1 MSSTVEERVV
11 EMQFDNK
18 QFESNAKETMKTLDA
33 LNKSLDL
40 KGATDGFK
48 NLDKAAKSVD
58 LSDISKSM
66 DTITNKI
73 SVFGVIGDQVL
84 RNLTNRATDFATK
97 WAKDL
102 TIGQVQKGWSKYEA
116 KTNAVQVIMHAT
128 GQTINEVNESLD
140 DLTWYTDQT
149 SYSFDQ
155 MIDAISKFTGAGVYL
170 EDAEKMAEGIANWA
184 ASAGVSASKAAP
196 AFYNLS
202 QAMSSGALRAQDW
215 QSIEL
220 LNMNT
225 VEFEEKA
232 IEIAQAM
239 IADGRASQEMATAF
253 NKANPKVQ
261 GFRDSLSTGWLSK
274 EVMTELFK
282 AYADRT
288 TEFGNTAF
296 QAAYEAKSFTDA
308 VEAAKE
314 AVASGWAN
322 IFEQIFGNYEEAKV
336 FWTEVADAMITVFS
350 APTTALGELLTE
362 WHKDGGYVA
371 FIDSIRNAWASVM
384 SIGEAVAE
392 TFQKVI
398 PPLTSDKLVRVTEK
412 IENLT
417 RQWRNFTTKI
427 DIGALVDEQDVRTL
441 EAGSEKLREYK
452 QQIAEAKKHNEQV
465 DKNMQ
470 GLRETF
476 EGIFSVFKLAGTVA
490 TTLFKIAVPFTRL
503 LAPIA
508 RIVGSI
514 ASSFGHLVSNI
525 TDAILKSDVFTDT
538 LGFLENIANKVAESL
553 ALLGDKVGTFI
564 KNIKG
569 APIINKVTGFL
580 TSLYTSVKA
589 FAAPYLSV
597 ASAKIQELYGS
608 LKTFSLS
615 DFGSFLRSLTTWFTN
630 LGKTAVGAAISMA
643 SKVGPFFSD
652 LWNYCKNLVGSLG
665 QLGSK
670 FKDFW
675 KNTMLPINNIGAS
688 VSEVSGL
695 SEKVGGLIASIVDKI
710 RNGGI
715 GDALKFAL
723 DKVHEFIWQI
733 RHIEWGAIF
742 DRVFSSLAVIRIL
755 KLIRTIDKTFK
766 TFGDVWKSVGDTLR
780 STISQI
786 GTAFSSFSGFM
797 TTLGKSISDFT
808 KKLTRGLVLKRLA
821 VSLLMIA
828 ASLYVLSKIPKE
840 DLTQLAITLGV
851 LAAGLVIFA
860 IGLSAAEGL
869 LAKNKLS
876 NPKGVTRAIAS
887 MLVISLSAVLLA
899 SALKKISE
907 IGDFTLMMQSVVALL
922 AVVAILVAGSA
933 IISLGSASLEKLGI
947 GILALVAA
955 VLLVVFALDKIK
967 EAFTKMKDIAAKVDK
982 QVYGVLGIMLGL
994 AIGMAIATIAAKKI
1008 ESSLWQVAVT
1018 LLAVGV
1024 SLYLIGASV
1033 KKLSSL
1039 NADSLAQAGKV
1050 LLGLVLAM
1058 GALALLS
1065 RVFSKPG
1072 IKGLIGMATAIL
1084 SVSIAVG
1091 MIVGVLAVIALIGP
1105 DKINSAIE
1113 TLASVLGMLSVLLVA
1128 AGFVKPQTGGAI
1140 KGLATVIGVLV
1151 AALVILT
1158 YQDYNKI
1165 MSSAVLLGISLLVVM
1180 TALSIGSRALNSSAG
1195 IKTAIA
1201 LGGIILAV
1209 TAALLVLSRIDSDR
1223 LITASLGL
1231 GNALFAFAFTMFGAS
1246 KAMEN
1251 MDLRGLAMSILI
1263 IVAIGWSLY
1272 SLATLPVGNI
1282 ISAAAGMATVLAV
1295 LGFTMRSI
1303 SKAGMM
1309 DGNALQGMLGIGILL
1324 VAIAGT
1330 LMALTVVDTGKLI
1343 GSTIAMVTVL
1353 LVLAL
1358 VIPIIGRMKVPNFG
1372 ESLKLAGFIAAVLVP
1387 IAAVLG
1393 ILAATNIDA
1402 NRMVAMATAMAEVMV
1417 ALAAPIAAIGLLG
1430 KLGGKAM
1437 LSGTIGFVAIV
1448 AALGAAFWAIGSL
1461 VEYLNGQGKDIAGK
1475 IESAKE
1481 IMLAIGGTL
1490 GSLIGGFFTS
1500 FGNVV
1505 FDSVASWGEDIKT
1518 FLSSLGEGIDSLN
1531 ALEIDEGK
1539 MAALGSFASAILNL
1553 TKAEVLDG
1561 ITSWI
1566 TGGADFT
1573 KFAEGIAAMGPS
1585 LKTFATE
1592 TEGIDGEK
1600 IAPVASAISELS
1612 NVAKNLQRTGG
1623 IFEGITGKVTSLGSF
1638 ASELVKAGPKLNKFA
1653 QQMNQADSIAYHDD
1667 KVKAAAG
1674 AIQAMSDVAK
1684 SLGRTGGLLEGITGK
1699 VISLGEFAKQLKE
1712 SVPDL
1717 QAFADAAPG
1726 IAGKEQQIREVAG
1739 AIGAMIEVANALT
1752 PEHEENFWSGHVK
1765 DAQTLG
1771 EFFDAFSDSGI
1782 EASANLGSLEAGF
1795 KIGGKKGITSSL
1807 VEFAN
1812 QMAEINLDGL
1822 DKGVQAINKFIE
1834 IGNTVAGSEDSIKI
1848 LGGLVYSK
1856 TSGQEN
1862 GLKNLA
1868 DMLKDIAPTFGEFAS
1883 YITDNIDLNA
1893 FDLFSNAVK
1902 GLANAEVWLSNLEY
1916 GGGTME
1922 TFAAELWRSAES
1934 FANAANTVSG
1944 ASLDDL
1950 KAWLQWITENYD
1962 GLIVK
1967 GKEAVKAVQD
1977 GMNTAAALGAI
1988 DVANNTVTPVMEQIA
2003 SAANLAKARNAGKF
2017 LVDGFAAG
2025 ITANIHTAMAA
2036 AGNLSE
2042 ATIQQMRRTLRIDSP
2057 SRVARQIGDWTGEG
2071 FTLGVSDWLHAS
2083 GQVGDSLAESVTK
2096 SAAATVDYLS
2106 RLLNGEMVV
2115 NMTIHPVLD
2124 LTDVRNGAMTIDS
2137 MFTQRQA
2144 LMAQMDSS
2152 ALDHSNEIAEL
2163 VNVSWQI
2170 LREIQNGRDIYLDGR
2185 VLAGSMNRR
2194 LGRMEGL

>member
-33 LNKSLDL
+33 LNKSLEL

-48 NLDKAAKSVD
+48 SLDKAAKSVD
-58 LSDISKSM
+58 LSDISRSM
-66 DTITNKI
+66 DVITNKI

-128 GQTINEVNESLD
+128 GQTIDEVNESLD

-155 MIDAISKFTGAGVYL
+155 MIDAISKFTGAGIIL
-170 EDAEKMAEGIANWA
+170 DDAEKMAEGIANWA
-184 ASAGVSASKAAP
+184 ASAGVSASRAAP

-215 QSIEL
+215 KSIEL

-336 FWTEVADAMITVFS
+336 FWTEVADAMIEVFS
-350 APTTALGELLTE
+350 APTTALADLLTE

-392 TFQKVI
+392 TFRNVI
-398 PPLTSDKLVRVTEK
+398 PQLTSDKLVRVTEK

-476 EGIFSVFKLAGTVA
+476 EGIFSVFKLAGTV
-490 TTLFKIAVPFTRL
+490 TTALFKIAVPFTRL
-503 LAPIA
+503 LVPIA

-514 ASSFGHLVSNI
+514 TSALGRMSTTIV
-525 TDAILKSDVFTDT
+525 DAILESEVFNGV
-538 LGFLENIANKVAESL
+538 LGFLENVANKAADGLTWLANKVADFIAKFTKMPLVESFID
-553 ALLGDKVGTFI
+553 LLNTFY
-564 KNIKG
+564 KNLKE
-569 APIINKVTGFL
+569 L
-580 TSLYTSVKA
+580 
-589 FAAPYLSV
+589 AAPY
-597 ASAKIQELYGS
+597 I
-608 LKTFSLS
+608 
-615 DFGSFLRSLTTWFTN
+615 D
-630 LGKTAVGAAISMA
+630 AAISRITEFFDA
-643 SKVGPFFSD
+643 VKDYISLNAPGFFTRVGEAIVEFGGAMMSAANAAIAFLGPALS
-652 LWNYCKNLVGSLG
+652 LVWSYILQIWNGLKGLG
-665 QLGSK
+665 TK
-670 FKDFW
+670 IVDFW
-675 KNTMLPINNIGAS
+675 NNTIVPTGVFQWLINAIDTFAKKTRN
-688 VSEVSGL
+688 L
-695 SEKVGGLIASIVDKI
+695 SNSLIDYI
-710 RNGGI
+710 RNGGLVGAFQWLRKQI
-715 GDALKFAL
+715 A
-723 DKVHEFIWQI
+723 EFIWQI
-733 RHIEWGAIF
+733 KHIDLGKFIG
-742 DRVFSSLAVIRIL
+742 DVIGLTTIVKVLSLALTIRKII
-755 KLIRTIDKTFK
+755 K
-766 TFGDVWKSVGDTLR
+766 
-780 STISQI
+780 
-786 GTAFSSFSGFM
+786 
-797 TTLGKSISDFT
+797 TLGNLSDFMASFPKALKGFT
-808 KKLTRGLVLKRLA
+808 KGLAIKRLSTAILMLTMSLFLLAQLDLGQLLRAGA
-821 VSLLMIA
+821 VLLILSA
-828 ASLYVLSKIPKE
+828 A
-840 DLTQLAITLGV
+840 
-851 LAAGLVIFA
+851 LVGFA
-860 IGLSAAEGL
+860 IGLDAAEGL
-869 LAKNKLS
+869 LAKKELS
-876 NPKGVTRAIAS
+876 NPKGMIKAIAA
-887 MLVISLSAVLLA
+887 MLVIAGSALLLA
-899 SALKKISE
+899 VALKKISE
-907 IGDFTLMMQSVVALL
+907 IGDFGTMMQSVVALL
-922 AVVAILVAGSA
+922 AIVAILTGGAML
-933 IISLGSASLEKLGI
+933 ISMGGNSLMQAGI
-947 GILALVAA
+947 GLLALVAA
-955 VLLVVFALDKIK
+955 ILLVVVSLDKITEAFKKLSGKTTGLKDDVLIIAATMTALAIVIGIVYLVTKKVASGLWQVAAVILSIGAAIFLIALAVERLTKIDDGALGKAAEILVALVGAIAVLALISRIFPKNGVKGILGMAAAIMAIGIAVSAIVGALVMLTMLGPKAESALELLGGIVTMLAVLLVSAAGIKPKTGGAIFGMAALILAIVGAMVILAHQDY
-967 EAFTKMKDIAAKVDK
+967 AKMLTSAMMLGAVLL
-982 QVYGVLGIMLGL
+982 VLGRSLRLTGAALSGGKFTNILGI
-994 AIGMAIATIAAKKI
+994 IGIIATIA
-1008 ESSLWQVAVT
+1008 
-1018 LLAVGV
+1018 G
-1024 SLYLIGASV
+1024 SLYLLTRV
-1033 KKLSSL
+1033 
-1039 NADSLAQAGKV
+1039 DAGN
-1050 LLGLVLAM
+1050 LLGAVIAMAATMLAFAYGM
-1058 GALALLS
+1058 KIASNALAGANIGS
-1065 RVFSKPG
+1065 
-1072 IKGLIGMATAIL
+1072 LIAAIA
-1084 SVSIAVG
+1084 SF
-1091 MIVGVLAVIALIGP
+1091 AVIALL
-1105 DKINSAIE
+1105 
-1113 TLASVLGMLSVLLVA
+1113 LAGVASMPTEGILAAARGLSVVMLVLAFSLA
-1128 AGFVKPQTGGAI
+1128 AINKTSAQTVPAKTIASMIFAVGAMI
-1140 KGLATVIGVLV
+1140 SIAK
-1151 AALVILT
+1151 ALE
-1158 YQDYNKI
+1158 
-1165 MSSAVLLGISLLVVM
+1165 
-1180 TALSIGSRALNSSAG
+1180 
-1195 IKTAIA
+1195 
-1201 LGGIILAV
+1201 ILAQQD
-1209 TAALLVLSRIDSDR
+1209 T
-1223 LITASLGL
+1223 
-1231 GNALFAFAFTMFGAS
+1231 S
-1246 KAMEN
+1246 K
-1251 MDLRGLAMSILI
+1251 L
-1263 IVAIGWSLY
+1263 
-1272 SLATLPVGNI
+1272 
-1282 ISAAAGMATVLAV
+1282 ISATIAMATVLAV
-1295 LGFTMRSI
+1295 L
-1303 SKAGMM
+1303 A
-1309 DGNALQGMLGIGILL
+1309 
-1324 VAIAGT
+1324 
-1330 LMALTVVDTGKLI
+1330 VVMPIMSRMEIPSFKD
-1343 GSTIAMVTVL
+1343 SARMVV
-1353 LVLAL
+1353 
-1358 VIPIIGRMKVPNFG
+1358 
-1372 ESLKLAGFIAAVLVP
+1372 FIAAVLAP
-1387 IAAVLG
+1387 IAVALG
-1393 ILAATNIDA
+1393 ILASTHIDA
-1402 NRMVAMATAMAEVMV
+1402 NRMVAMATAMAEIMV

-1430 KLGGKAM
+1430 KLGSNAM
-1437 LSGTIGFVAIV
+1437 LSGTIGFIGIV
-1448 AALGAAFWAIGSL
+1448 TALGAFFVAIGSL
-1461 VEYLNGQGKDIAGK
+1461 TDFLNTQGFDLVGK
-1475 IESAKE
+1475 IDTAKE
-1481 IMLAIGGTL
+1481 VMISIGSAVG
-1490 GSLIGGFFTS
+1490 GLIGGLVTG
-1500 FGNVV
+1500 FGDVV
-1505 FDSVASWGEDIKT
+1505 FDSLAGWGEDIKT
-1518 FLSSLGEGIDSLN
+1518 FLSSLEEGIDGIN
-1531 ALEIDEGK
+1531 QIEIDEGK
-1539 MAALGSFASAILNL
+1539 MSALQSFGTAILAL
-1553 TKAEVLDG
+1553 TGAEILDG
-1561 ITSWI
+1561 IAGFIGKGTSYSQF
-1566 TGGADFT
+1566 AD
-1573 KFAEGIAAMGPS
+1573 EIAKMGPS

-1592 TEGIDGEK
+1592 TEGVDGEK
-1600 IAPVASAISELS
+1600 IKPAAEAINALSGVAR
-1612 NVAKNLQRTGG
+1612 NLGRTGG
-1623 IFEGITGKVTSLGSF
+1623 LIEKAIGKPVTLGTF
-1638 ASELVKAGPKLNKFA
+1638 ASELATAGPKMNLFA
-1653 QQMNQADSIAYHDD
+1653 QQMNQTDSIAYRDD

-1674 AIQAMSDVAK
+1674 AIQAMADVAK
-1684 SLGRTGGLLEGITGK
+1684 SLGTTGGLIQLALGK
-1699 VISLGEFAKQLKE
+1699 PVTLGEFAGQLAGAI
-1712 SVPDL
+1712 PDL
-1717 QAFADAAPG
+1717 QAFAAAAPG
-1726 IAGKEQQIREVAG
+1726 LASAKADIEKVAG

-1752 PEHEENFWSGHVK
+1752 PEHEENFWTGHVK

-1771 EFFDAFSDSGI
+1771 EFFDAFSDSGV
-1782 EASANLGSLEAGF
+1782 EASANLGRLEAGF
-1795 KIGGKKGITSSL
+1795 KIEGKKGITSSL
-1807 VEFAN
+1807 IEFAN
-1812 QMAEINLDGL
+1812 QMAEINLDGI
-1822 DKGVQAINKFIE
+1822 DKGTQAIGKFIE
-1834 IGNTVAGSEDSIKI
+1834 IGNMVAGSEDNIKI

-1883 YITDNIDLNA
+1883 YITDNIDLSA
-1893 FDLFSNAVK
+1893 FDLFSSAIK
-1902 GLANAEVWLSNLEY
+1902 ALANAEVWLSNLEY

-1962 GLIVK
+1962 GLLIK
-1967 GKEAVKAVQD
+1967 GKEAVQAVQD

-2025 ITANIHTAMAA
+2025 ITANIATAMAA
-2036 AGNLSE
+2036 AGNLAES
-2042 ATIQQMRRTLRIDSP
+2042 TIQQMRRTLRIGSP

-2115 NMTIHPVLD
+2115 SMTIRPVLD

-2152 ALDHSNEIAEL
+2152 ALDQSNEIAEL

>member
-33 LNKSLDL
+33 LNKSLEL

-48 NLDKAAKSVD
+48 SLDKAAKSVD

-66 DTITNKI
+66 DVITNKI

-128 GQTINEVNESLD
+128 GQTIDEVNESLD

-155 MIDAISKFTGAGVYL
+155 MIDAISKFTGAGIIL
-170 EDAEKMAEGIANWA
+170 DDAEKMAEGIANWA
-184 ASAGVSASKAAP
+184 ASAGVSASRAAP

-215 QSIEL
+215 KSIEL

-336 FWTEVADAMITVFS
+336 FWTEVADAMIEVFS
-350 APTTALGELLTE
+350 APTTALADLLTD

-371 FIDSIRNAWASVM
+371 FIDSIRNAWAAVK
-384 SIGEAVAE
+384 SIGEEVAE
-392 TFQKVI
+392 TFHNVI
-398 PPLTSDKLVRVTEK
+398 PPLTSDKLVSVTEK

-427 DIGALVDEQDVRTL
+427 DISALIEQQDIDML
-441 EAGSEKLREYK
+441 ENGGKAFQEYRRE
-452 QQIAEAKKHNEQV
+452 IEAAEKHNAQV

-470 GLRETF
+470 SLRETF
-476 EGIFSVFKLAGTVA
+476 EGIFSVFKLAGTVV

-508 RIVGSI
+508 RIIGSI
-514 ASSFGHLVSNI
+514 ASSLGHLVSNI

-569 APIINKVTGFL
+569 APVINKVTGFL

-597 ASAKIQELYGS
+597 ASTKIKELYGS

-630 LGKTAVGAAISMA
+630 LGKTAVGAAVSMA

-688 VSEVSGL
+688 VSEVGGL
-695 SEKVGGLIASIVDKI
+695 SEKVGALIGSIVDKI

-742 DRVFSSLAVIRIL
+742 DRVFSSLAIIRVL
-755 KLIRTIDKTFK
+755 KLIKSFDKTVK
-766 TFGDVWKSVGDTLR
+766 LFGDVWKSVGDTIR

-797 TTLGKSISDFT
+797 TSLGVSIKDFT
-808 KKLTRGLVLKRLA
+808 KKLTKGLVLKRLA
-821 VSLLMIA
+821 VSLLMLA
-828 ASLYVLSKIPKE
+828 VSLYVLSKIPKE
-840 DLTQLAITLGV
+840 DLTQLAITLGA

-860 IGLSAAEGL
+860 IGLSAAEGF
-869 LAKNKLS
+869 LAKSNLS

-887 MLVISLSAVLLA
+887 MLVIALSAVLLA

-933 IISLGSASLEKLGI
+933 IISLGSVSLEKLGI
-947 GILALVAA
+947 GVLALVAA

-982 QVYGVLGIMLGL
+982 QVYGTLGIMLGL
-994 AIGMAIATIAAKKI
+994 VVGMAVATIAAKKI

-1072 IKGLIGMATAIL
+1072 IKGLLGMATAIL

-1140 KGLATVIGVLV
+1140 RGLATVIGVLV

-1165 MSSAVLLGISLLVVM
+1165 MSAAVMLGISLLVVM

-1209 TAALLVLSRIDSDR
+1209 TAALLILSRIDSDR

-1246 KAMEN
+1246 KAMAN

-1295 LGFTMRSI
+1295 LSFTMRSI
-1303 SKAGMM
+1303 SKTGMM
-1309 DGNALQGMLGIGILL
+1309 DGNALQGMFGIAILL
-1324 VAIAGT
+1324 IAIAGT
-1330 LMALTVVDTGKLI
+1330 LAALTFVDTGKLI
-1343 GSTIAMVTVL
+1343 ASTIAMVTVL

-1358 VIPIIGRMKVPNFG
+1358 VIPIIGRMKVPNG
-1372 ESLKLAGFIAAVLVP
+1372 WESLKIAGFIAAVLVP

-1393 ILAATNIDA
+1393 LLAATKIDA
-1402 NRMVAMATAMAEVMV
+1402 NRIVAMATAMAEVMV

-1430 KLGGKAM
+1430 MLGGKAM
-1437 LSGTIGFVAIV
+1437 LAGTIGFVAIV
-1448 AALGAAFWAIGSL
+1448 TALGAAFWAIGSL
-1461 VEYLNGQGKDIAGK
+1461 VEYLNSQGKDIVGK

-1481 IMLAIGGTL
+1481 VMLAIGGTL

-1505 FDSVASWGEDIKT
+1505 FDSIASWGEDIKT
-1518 FLSSLGEGIDSLN
+1518 FLSSLSEGVDGLN
-1531 ALEIDEGK
+1531 QLEIDEGK
-1539 MAALGSFASAILNL
+1539 MSALESFGNAILTI
-1553 TKAEVLDG
+1553 TKAEILDG

-1566 TGGADFT
+1566 TGGPDFT
-1573 KFAEGIAAMGPS
+1573 KFADGIAKMAPA

-1592 TEGIDGEK
+1592 TEGLDSTK
-1600 IAPVASAISELS
+1600 IEPAAKAIESLS
-1612 NVAKNLQRTGG
+1612 NVAKNLGRTGG
-1623 IFEGITGKVTSLGSF
+1623 VFEGLTGKAKSLGDF
-1638 ASELVKAGPKLNKFA
+1638 ASDMSKAAPKLNKFA
-1653 QQMNQADSIAYHDD
+1653 QEMSKEDGFAMKDD
-1667 KVKAAAG
+1667 KVIAAAN
-1674 AIQAMSDVAK
+1674 AIKAMSDVAQ
-1684 SLGRTGGLLEGITGK
+1684 SLGTTGGILEHIRGK
-1699 VISLGEFAKQLKE
+1699 ARSLADFAGELKE
-1712 SVPDL
+1712 TIPDL
-1717 QAFADAAPG
+1717 QAFAAAAPG
-1726 IAGKEQQIREVAG
+1726 LASAKADIEKVAG
-1739 AIGAMIEVANALT
+1739 AIGAMIEVANALV

-1771 EFFDAFSDSGI
+1771 EFFAAFSDSGI
-1782 EASANLGSLEAGF
+1782 EASANLGSLEARF
-1795 KIGGKKGITSSL
+1795 KIEGKKGITSSL
-1807 VEFAN
+1807 IEFAN
-1812 QMAEINLDGL
+1812 QMATINMAGL
-1822 DKGVQAINKFIE
+1822 DNGVTAIQKLIE
-1834 IGNTVAGSEDSIKI
+1834 IGNTFAGDSQNIEI
-1848 LGGLVYSK
+1848 LGGLFSIEK
-1856 TSGQEN
+1856 NTGSG
-1862 GLKNLA
+1862 LSHFA
-1868 DMLKDIAPTFGEFAS
+1868 DELNRIAPTFIDFSGKLDGLNM
-1883 YITDNIDLNA
+1883 DN
-1893 FDLFSNAVK
+1893 FDLFANAVK
-1902 GLANAEVWLSNLEY
+1902 NLANAEVWLSNLEY

-1922 TFAAELWRSAES
+1922 TFAAELARSAEN
-1934 FANAANTVSG
+1934 FALAATT
-1944 ASLDDL
+1944 AEAAPLDALEVWFTWLNDNYEDL
-1950 KAWLQWITENYD
+1950 L
-1962 GLIVK
+1962 LK
-1967 GKEAVKAVQD
+1967 GKNAIKAVQD

-1988 DVANNTVTPVMEQIA
+1988 DVANKTVNPVMDAIA
-2003 SAANLAKARNAGKF
+2003 SATNELKAKAAGKF

-2025 ITANIHTAMAA
+2025 ITANIRTAMAA
-2036 AGNLSE
+2036 AGNLAES
-2042 ATIQQMRRTLRIDSP
+2042 TIQQMRRTLRIGSP

-2071 FTLGVSDWLHAS
+2071 FTIGVSDWLHAS

-2096 SAAATVDYLS
+2096 SAEATVDYLS
-2106 RLLNGEMVV
+2106 RLLNGDMVV
-2115 NMTIHPVLD
+2115 SMTIHPVLD

-2152 ALDHSNEIAEL
+2152 ALDQSNEIAEL
-2163 VNVSWQI
+2163 LNVSWQI

>member
-11 EMQFDNK
+11 EMQFNNK

-66 DTITNKI
+66 DQITNKI
-73 SVFGVIGDQVL
+73 SIFGTIGDQVL

-102 TIGQVQKGWSKYEA
+102 TIGQVQAGWSKYEA
-116 KTNAVQVIMHAT
+116 KTQAVQVIMHST
-128 GQTINEVNESLD
+128 GQSINEVNDTLD

-184 ASAGVSASKAAP
+184 ASAGVSASRAAP

-202 QAMSSGALRAQDW
+202 QAMSSGALRAMDW
-215 QSIEL
+215 KSIEL

-239 IADGRASQEMATAF
+239 IADGRASNEMAAAF
-253 NKANPKVQ
+253 KKANPKVQ
-261 GFRDSLSTGWLSK
+261 GFRDSLSTGWLDK
-274 EVMTELFK
+274 DVMTELFK
-282 AYADRT
+282 AYADRS
-288 TEFGNTAF
+288 TEFGNAAF

-336 FWTEVADAMITVFS
+336 FWTEVADAMIEVFS
-350 APTTALGELLTE
+350 TPVNALAELLAD
-362 WHKDGGYVA
+362 WHQGGGYVD
-371 FIDSIRNAWASVM
+371 FIDSIRNAWAAVK

-392 TFQKVI
+392 TFAKVI
-398 PPLTSDKLVRVTEK
+398 PPLTSDHLIGVTERL
-412 IENLT
+412 ESLT
-417 RQWRNFTTKI
+417 RKWRNFTTKI
-427 DIGALVDEQDVRTL
+427 DVNELIDPDGLEMLEDGTVDLSKYKKQID
-441 EAGSEKLREYK
+441 EAT
-452 QQIAEAKKHNEQV
+452 KHNEQV

-470 GLRETF
+470 GLRDTF
-476 EGIFSVFKLAGTVA
+476 EGIFAVFKLAGTVTSA
-490 TTLFKIAVPFTRL
+490 LFKIALPFTRL
-503 LAPIA
+503 LVPIA
-508 RIVGSI
+508 KIVGSI
-514 ASSFGHLVSNI
+514 TSALGRMSTTIV
-525 TDAILKSDVFTDT
+525 DAIFESEIFNNALS
-538 LGFLENIANKVAESL
+538 FLERVANNVAEGL
-553 ALLGDKVGTFI
+553 ALLGEKIAQFIGNI
-564 KNIKG
+564 KN
-569 APIINKVTGFL
+569 APVISKVTNFL
-580 TSLYTSVKA
+580 TSLYSSVRA
-589 FAAPYLSV
+589 FAAPYLSI
-597 ASAKIQELYGS
+597 ASAKIQELYSS
-608 LKTFSLS
+608 LKSFSFS
-615 DFGSFLRSLTTWFTN
+615 DFGSFLKELTTWFSN
-630 LGKTAVGAAISMA
+630 LGKTVIGFVSSTA
-643 SKVGPFFSD
+643 SKAIPFFSG
-652 LWNYCKNLVGSLG
+652 LWDYCKSLIGSFG
-665 QLGSK
+665 QLISK

-675 KNTMLPINNIGAS
+675 KNTVFPIEHVGAS
-688 VSEVSGL
+688 VSEFGGIFETVRNLIGL
-695 SEKVGGLIASIVDKI
+695 VIDKI

-715 GDALKFAL
+715 GEAFNFVL

-733 RHIEWGAIF
+733 RHIDWGSIL
-742 DRVFSSLAVIRIL
+742 DRVFSSLAVIRVL
-755 KLIRTIDKTFK
+755 SLIRSLNKTVK
-766 TFGDVWKSVGDTLR
+766 VFGDVLKTVGDALKN
-780 STISQI
+780 TIGQI
-786 GTAFSSFSGFM
+786 GQAFSSFSGFM
-797 TTLGKSISDFT
+797 TTLGTSITNFT

-828 ASLYVLSKIPKE
+828 ASLYILSKIPKE
-840 DLTQLAITLGV
+840 DLTQLAITLGI
-851 LAAGLVIFA
+851 LAAGLIAFSV
-860 IGLSAAEGL
+860 GLSAAEGL
-869 LAKNKLS
+869 LAKKGLS

-887 MLVISLSAVLLA
+887 MLVIALSAVLLA

-922 AVVAILVAGSA
+922 AVVAILVAGSV
-933 IISLGSASLEKLGI
+933 IISLGSVSLEKLGI

-955 VLLVVFALDKIK
+955 VLLVVFSLDKIK
-967 EAFTKMKDIAAKVDK
+967 EAFSKIKDVAAKVDK

-994 AIGMAIATIAAKKI
+994 AIGMAIAAIATKKI

-1024 SLYLIGASV
+1024 SLFLIGASV

-1039 NADSLAQAGKV
+1039 DPDSLAQAGKV
-1050 LLGLVLAM
+1050 LLMLVLAM

-1065 RVFSKPG
+1065 RAFSKPG
-1072 IKGLIGMATAIL
+1072 IKGLLGMSAAIV

-1091 MIVGVLAVIALIGP
+1091 MIVGVLAVISLIGP

-1113 TLASVLGMLSVLLVA
+1113 TLASVLGMLAVLLIA

-1140 KGLATVIGVLV
+1140 KGLAVVIGVLV

-1165 MSSAVLLGISLLVVM
+1165 MSSAVMLGISLLIVM

-1263 IVAIGWSLY
+1263 IVAIGLSLY

-1303 SKAGMM
+1303 SKTGMM

-1330 LMALTVVDTGKLI
+1330 LIALTVVDTGKLI
-1343 GSTIAMVTVL
+1343 ASTIAMVTVL

-1358 VIPIIGRMKVPNFG
+1358 VIPIIGRMKVPNG
-1372 ESLKLAGFIAAVLVP
+1372 WESLKIAGFIAAVLVP

-1437 LSGTIGFVAIV
+1437 LAGTIGFVAIV

-1518 FLSSLGEGIDSLN
+1518 FLSGLGEGIDSLN

-1539 MAALGSFASAILNL
+1539 MAALGSFANAILNL

-1566 TGGADFT
+1566 TGGADFA
-1573 KFAEGIAAMGPS
+1573 KFAEGIATMGPS
-1585 LKTFATE
+1585 LKTFAAE

-1623 IFEGITGKVTSLGSF
+1623 IFEGITGKVTSLGTF
-1638 ASELVKAGPKLNKFA
+1638 ASELVKAGPKLNTFA
-1653 QQMNQADSIAYHDD
+1653 QQMNEADSIAYHDD

-1684 SLGRTGGLLEGITGK
+1684 NLGTTGGLIELALGK
-1699 VISLGEFAKQLKE
+1699 PVTLGEFAGQLAGAI
-1712 SVPDL
+1712 PDL
-1717 QAFADAAPG
+1717 QKFAAAAPG
-1726 IAGKEQQIREVAG
+1726 LAAAKADIEEVAS
-1739 AIGAMIEVANALT
+1739 AIGAMIEVANALV

-1771 EFFDAFSDSGI
+1771 EFFDAFSDSGM

-1795 KIGGKKGITSSL
+1795 KIEGKKGIISSL
-1807 VEFAN
+1807 TAFAEG
-1812 QMAEINLDGL
+1812 MAGIDI
-1822 DKGVQAINKFIE
+1822 DAINKGKDVI
-1834 IGNTVAGSEDSIKI
+1834 AGIIALAEPLQGQTDTLKVFGADVWSSETTNGLSSM
-1848 LGGLVYSK
+1848 LGGL
-1856 TSGQEN
+1856 
-1862 GLKNLA
+1862 
-1868 DMLKDIAPTFGEFAS
+1868 
-1883 YITDNIDLNA
+1883 
-1893 FDLFSNAVK
+1893 
-1902 GLANAEVWLSNLEY
+1902 AEVIPLLNTAFQDMAALETTKFSLFADSLGRIVNTEITAKENDAF
-1916 GGGTME
+1916 GGRLQTIASFLIDAAGSFIEAGEKISEISFESIDTL
-1922 TFAAELWRSAES
+1922 FAWIADH
-1934 FANAANTVSG
+1934 N
-1944 ASLDDL
+1944 DDL
-1950 KAWLQWITENYD
+1950 ID
-1962 GLIVK
+1962 K
-1967 GKEAVKAVQD
+1967 GTQAIKAVQD
-1977 GMNTAAALGAI
+1977 GMSVAAELGAVN
-1988 DVANNTVTPVMEQIA
+1988 VADDTITPVMDRLK
-2003 SAANLAKARNAGKF
+2003 SAANEAKARDAGKF

-2025 ITANIHTAMAA
+2025 ITANIRTAEAA

-2042 ATIQQMRRTLRIDSP
+2042 RTIQQMRRTLRIASP
-2057 SRVARQIGDWTGEG
+2057 SRVMRQIGDYTGEG
-2071 FTLGVSDWLHAS
+2071 FVLGVADWISAS
-2083 GQVGDSLAESVTK
+2083 GKTGDALAESVSK
-2096 SAAATVDYLS
+2096 SAETTLDYLS
-2106 RLLNGEMVV
+2106 RLLNGDLVV
-2115 NMTIHPVLD
+2115 SMTIKPVLD

-2144 LMAQMDSS
+2144 LMAQLDSS
-2152 ALDHSNEIAEL
+2152 ALDQSNEIAEL
-2163 VNVSWQI
+2163 LDVGWQI
-2170 LREIQNGRDIYLDGR
+2170 LREIQNGREIYLDGK